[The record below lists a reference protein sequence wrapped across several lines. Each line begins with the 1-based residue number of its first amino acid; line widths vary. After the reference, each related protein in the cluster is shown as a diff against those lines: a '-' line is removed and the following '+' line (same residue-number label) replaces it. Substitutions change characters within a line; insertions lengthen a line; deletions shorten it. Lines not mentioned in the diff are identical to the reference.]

1 MLDGLVETEH
11 LLKKRK
17 IPFFLV
23 IGNPHEAV
31 ADFIEDYSISA
42 VVTDFD
48 PLKIKKK
55 QNEKII
61 SIIEIDFYEV
71 DAHNIVPCWE
81 ASSKKEYAAYTIRP
95 KIKKKLKEFLED
107 FPEPEI
113 LKMDTGNLKTLIY
126 QDTDWE
132 KVKKS
137 LGSDRSVPEI
147 KWLKPGY
154 ENAIELLDNFLKKKI
169 YNYSA
174 LRNDPNMDAQSDL
187 SPYLH
192 SGQISAQRV
201 VLEISKLDIKAEI
214 KDHFLDE
221 LIIRRELSDN
231 FCFYDEHYDSFE
243 CYPDWAKETLN
254 IHRSDKRPY
263 IYSLENLENARTHD
277 ELWNASQMQMAK
289 SGKMHGYL
297 RMYWAKKILEWTK
310 HPEEAVEYAIYLND
324 RYSLDGRDP
333 NGYAGISWSIGG
345 LHDRAW
351 AERDIFGK
359 IRYMSYE
366 GCKRKF
372 DIDSYIKKINR
383 L

>member
-1 MLDGLVETEH
+1 
-11 LLKKRK
+11 
-17 IPFFLV
+17 
-23 IGNPHEAV
+23 
-31 ADFIEDYSISA
+31 
-42 VVTDFD
+42 
-48 PLKIKKK
+48 
-55 QNEKII
+55 
-61 SIIEIDFYEV
+61 
-71 DAHNIVPCWE
+71 
-81 ASSKKEYAAYTIRP
+81 
-95 KIKKKLKEFLED
+95 
-107 FPEPEI
+107 
-113 LKMDTGNLKTLIY
+113 MDTGNLKTLIY

-231 FCFYDEHYDSFE
+231 FCFYEEHYDSFE